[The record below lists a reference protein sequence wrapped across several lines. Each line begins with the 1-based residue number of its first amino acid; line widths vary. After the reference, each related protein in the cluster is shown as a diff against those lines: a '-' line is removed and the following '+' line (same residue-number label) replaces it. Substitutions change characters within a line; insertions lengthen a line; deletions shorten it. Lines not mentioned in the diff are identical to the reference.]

1 MDSFNVYGQTSETI
15 GGNTPVWLG
24 TVKPIPVG
32 AKIANLGRYVGRV
45 ISAGTAVQYNY
56 VDGEVTIIEAA
67 DGLNNAN
74 AYMYNDLHVD
84 KSMVKDD
91 ELVPDAA
98 ATCAVVM
105 HHPEGL
111 LIERVY
117 PVITEEQIQTLQAKI
132 PGVLLVRG

>member
-1 MDSFNVYGQTSETI
+1 MNSFNVYGQTTETI

-32 AKIANLGRYVGRV
+32 AYINGETLVK
-45 ISAGTAVQYNY
+45 AGTVGSYDPETKTFNPTPSLSGLPA
-56 VDGEVTIIEAA
+56 EAL
-67 DGLNNAN
+67 GTLNAFV
-74 AYMYNDLHVD
+74 YNDYY
-84 KSMVKDD
+84 D
-91 ELVPDAA
+91 ESGTLEGTVAL
-98 ATCAVVM
+98 VM

-117 PVITEEQIQTLQAKI
+117 PEITEEQIAALQKAI

>member
-1 MDSFNVYGQTSETI
+1 MNSFNVYGQTSETI

-32 AKIANLGRYVGRV
+32 AIPSTTCN
-45 ISAGTAVQYNY
+45 AGTAGKY
-56 VDGEVTIIEAA
+56 DAEAKTFSPVEDLSA
-67 DGLNNAN
+67 AGGALLEQCNAFV
-74 AYMYNDLHVD
+74 YNDVHSD
-84 KSMVKDD
+84 ME
-91 ELVPDAA
+91 ELQ
-98 ATCAVVM
+98 ATCAIVM

-117 PVITEEQIQTLQAKI
+117 PEITEEQIAALQAKI

>member
-1 MDSFNVYGQTSETI
+1 MNSFNVYGQNEKKV

-24 TVKPIPVG
+24 TVKPVPVG
-32 AKIANLGRYVGRV
+32 AVIDDAYPGDTYRAGMLVEYHPATKTISQTFDVLG
-45 ISAGTAVQYNY
+45 
-56 VDGEVTIIEAA
+56 DLE
-67 DGLNNAN
+67 NAN
-74 AYMYNDLHVD
+74 AFLYNDVFLESVEN
-84 KSMVKDD
+84 DD
-91 ELVPDAA
+91 LAHIN

-117 PVITEEQIQTLQAKI
+117 PEITEEQIHQIQSQI

>member
-1 MDSFNVYGQTSETI
+1 MNSFNVYGKTEQVV

-24 TVKPIPVG
+24 TVKPIPRG
-32 AKIANLGRYVGRV
+32 ATITSLDPGVRRAGLAV
-45 ISAGTAVQYNY
+45 IYNPETQEITFIDS
-56 VDGEVTIIEAA
+56 VEGSGATKLAS
-67 DGLNNAN
+67 AN
-74 AYMYNDLHVD
+74 AFLYNDVRNEGN
-84 KSMVKDD
+84 KP
-91 ELVPDAA
+91 VP

-117 PVITEEQIQTLQAKI
+117 PEITEEQIEALQAKV

>member
-1 MDSFNVYGQTSETI
+1 MNSFNVYGQTTETI

-32 AKIANLGRYVGRV
+32 AKVQGPSKKLYPAGTMVTYCAATREV
-45 ISAGTAVQYNY
+45 ISILSDGFTAAESD
-56 VDGEVTIIEAA
+56 DG
-67 DGLNNAN
+67 N
-74 AYMYNDLHVD
+74 AYLYNDVYIPED
-84 KSMVKDD
+84 MEDF
-91 ELVPDAA
+91 E
-98 ATCAVVM
+98 ATCAIVM

-117 PVITEEQIQTLQAKI
+117 PGITEEQIAVLQSRI

>member
-1 MDSFNVYGQTSETI
+1 MNSFNVYGQTEQKV

-32 AKIANLGRYVGRV
+32 AKCTSAAN
-45 ISAGTAVQYNY
+45 AGTAGHY
-56 VDGEVTIIEAA
+56 DPTTKIFSPIG
-67 DGLNNAN
+67 DLNMAGGTKLASCNAF
-74 AYMYNDLHVD
+74 AYNDVFSD
-84 KSMVKDD
+84 SS
-91 ELVPDAA
+91 ESSFE

-117 PVITEEQIQTLQAKI
+117 PEITEEQIQALQTQI

>member
-1 MDSFNVYGQTSETI
+1 MNSFNVYGQTTETI

-32 AKIANLGRYVGRV
+32 ATINSTERYAGRV
-45 ISAGTAVQYNY
+45 ISAGTAVLY
-56 VDGEVTIIEAA
+56 DAA
-67 DGLNNAN
+67 SRTLSIVEDEDAAAASNAN
-74 AYMYNDLHVD
+74 GYMYNDLYID
-84 KSMVKDD
+84 ESMTGATAT
-91 ELVPDAA
+91 AA
-98 ATCAVVM
+98 IVM

-117 PVITEEQIQTLQAKI
+117 PDITEEQIAQLQSQI